1 MKRILMLISFI
12 LLSGLNYLFSQTQPD
27 VSVYLLTCGP
37 GTETYSIY
45 GHCAMRIVKPA
56 ENSDLVY
63 NWGVFDFSTKNFA
76 WKFAKGR
83 LYYMLDTDSY
93 EEFLRMYFYE
103 QRWVQSQ
110 KINLEPE
117 EISTLLELVSEN
129 LKPENVKY
137 LYDFFYDNCAT
148 RIRDLLEKSL
158 GNKIVYPPQVKKE
171 LQTFRE
177 ELGQYEHP
185 YPWLK
190 TGIDLIMGTPGD
202 KKAIFRDKMFLPLEL
217 QAGLSE
223 LVINRNGKMIP
234 LLQNS
239 STVIEFESP
248 NPPQHFLTTPLFIFS
263 LLLVVL
269 IVFFALVKNRRVVNI
284 ADMVIFSIFSLLSVM
299 MLFFNFFT
307 DHDQMN
313 RNLNIIWLSPIVF
326 LCLAAMILNREWIIW
341 FRIVFALSIIS
352 FGMQLIA
359 PGAFNNAFIPVI
371 LLLAL
376 RSSARAGFSWNPLSV
391 DSF

>member
-1 MKRILMLISFI
+1 MKRLFIIISFI
-12 LLSGLNYLFSQTQPD
+12 LLSGFNKLLPQSSPD
-27 VSVYLLTCGP
+27 AEVYLLTCGP

-45 GHCAMRIVKPA
+45 GHCALRIVKPS

-63 NWGVFDFSTKNFA
+63 NWGVFDFATKNFA

-93 EEFLRMYFYE
+93 EDFLRMYFYE

-117 EISTLLELVSEN
+117 EISILLGLVTEN
-129 LKPENVKY
+129 MKPENVKY

-158 GNKIVYPPQVKKE
+158 GSKIVYPPQAKKE
-171 LQTFRE
+171 LLTFRE
-177 ELGQYEHP
+177 EVGKFERP

-217 QAGLSE
+217 QDGMSE

-234 LLQNS
+234 LLQNP
-239 STVIEFESP
+239 STVIEFGSP
-248 NPPQHFLTTPLFIFS
+248 DPKQHFLTTPLFIFS
-263 LLLVVL
+263 VVL
-269 IVFFALVKNRRVVNI
+269 ILLIIFFALVRNRCVVKV
-284 ADMVIFSIFSLLSVM
+284 ADLVIFCIFSLLSVLM
-299 MLFFNFFT
+299 IFFNFFT
-307 DHDQMN
+307 DHDEMN
-313 RNLNIIWLSPIVF
+313 RNLNIIWLSPFVF
-326 LCLAAMILNREWIIW
+326 FCLAALILKKEWIIW
-341 FRIVFALSIIS
+341 FRIVFVLCIIS
-352 FGMQLIA
+352 FLMQLIA
-359 PGAFNNAFIPVI
+359 SSAFNNAFIPVI
-371 LLLAL
+371 LILAL
-376 RSSARAGFSWNPLSV
+376 RSSARAGFSWNPLTV